1 MKNTFCFILTL
12 IASFFFSN
20 SAFSQGSGSTGAE
33 EIVVRE
39 VEQASL
45 PRLESPEFN
54 STPSSAFGES
64 PEEIKSF
71 EVTKTVKGNL
81 VKVEEGL
88 FLLKTTKGELLNLKI
103 TPKTKIRNKKDGIG
117 LSNGKLV
124 KVTYL
129 PETLLKNELEA
140 VRIKILN

>member
-12 IASFFFSN
+12 IVGLFFSI
-20 SAFSQGSGSTGAE
+20 SAFSQGSGSTGTE
-33 EIVVRE
+33 ETVVRE

-45 PRLESPEFN
+45 PRLESPAFN
-54 STPSSAFGES
+54 WTPSTAVGES

-103 TPKTKIRNKKDGIG
+103 TPKTKIRNKKDEIG

-129 PETLLKNELEA
+129 PESLLKNKLEA
-140 VRIKILN
+140 VRVKVLN